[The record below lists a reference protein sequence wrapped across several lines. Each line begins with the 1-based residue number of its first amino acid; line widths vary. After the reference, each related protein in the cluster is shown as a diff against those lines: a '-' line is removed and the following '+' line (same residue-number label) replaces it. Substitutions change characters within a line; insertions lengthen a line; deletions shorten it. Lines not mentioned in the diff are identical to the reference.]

1 MDAAKPKELRGERG
15 PPPHFA
21 GRVSELALLR
31 ARLDA
36 VLADPGAAKDGMLL
50 LTGVPGVGKTHLL
63 EHFAR
68 QVARQVQ
75 DDRRV
80 VVLPLSPV
88 DLAAP
93 EGLLLLI
100 GEALGVRDK
109 FARAAGVDDKISGI
123 RGNVAGVVTAGV
135 TVDAYRPGTTFSHM
149 LRATRSLKAW
159 KRKVLVVTID
169 EVQDVDSRSAD
180 QLQTLHLGLHECPVL
195 AVAAGLQHSKSVL
208 SEMGISRTSHRQ
220 LTLLTAEETV
230 EAIYHGLRN
239 IGVDVSEATA
249 GRFAGAAMRF
259 PQHVHGHI
267 EAARD
272 VYCERGEVD
281 SPDAVAEVLERGG
294 KSRED
299 YYVGRMSAMGRANR
313 LYPLVERM
321 EGSAA
326 QSVTLE
332 EAEAVVGADAV
343 AAAVRHGVMTEGED
357 GVLSFGIP
365 SFHSYMVRRAA
376 ERRQRTRSELPRPTV
391 DAG

>member
-21 GRVSELALLR
+21 GRVSELALLG

-50 LTGVPGVGKTHLL
+50 LTGVPGVGKTHLM
-63 EHFAR
+63 EHF
-68 QVARQVQ
+68 ARQVQ

-100 GEALGVRDK
+100 GKGLGARDQ
-109 FARAAGVDDKISGI
+109 FARAAGIDDKVSGI

-135 TVDAYRPGTTFSHM
+135 TMDAYRPGMTFSHM
-149 LRATRSLKAW
+149 LRATRNLTAW

-208 SEMGISRTSHRQ
+208 SDMGISRTSHRQ
-220 LTLLTAEETV
+220 LTLLTTQETV

-249 GRFAGAAMRF
+249 GRFAEAAMRF

-272 VYCERGEVD
+272 VFRERGEVD
-281 SPDAVAEVLERGG
+281 SPDAVAKVLERGG

-313 LYPLVERM
+313 LYPLVEHM
-321 EGSAA
+321 EGGAA

-332 EAEAVVGADAV
+332 QAEAVVGADAV

-376 ERRQRTRSELPRPTV
+376 EHRQRTGSGLSRPTV